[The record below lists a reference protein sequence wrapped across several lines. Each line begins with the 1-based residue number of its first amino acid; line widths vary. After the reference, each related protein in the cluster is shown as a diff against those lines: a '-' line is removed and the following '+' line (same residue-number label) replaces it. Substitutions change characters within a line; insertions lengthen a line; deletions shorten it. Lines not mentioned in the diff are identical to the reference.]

1 MFSTAVLS
9 AGSRAARPSS
19 MSTGAG
25 ASTGTAA
32 RGGGSKGERVPRT
45 GWRFVR
51 HLNRLSALA
60 FLRPVRKVSLG
71 AEFPTPFREP
81 ILRPGLPTPL
91 PRAGR
96 VENTERAERRLGIP
110 IRGGRKERE
119 FSFLAFGR
127 AEKCLCPPGQAAAG
141 ADAEAARL
149 RAPPPT
155 GANAKVAGG
164 QAARPGNDP
173 GTGSP
178 RAGRHQPHTSQ
189 LASRA
194 RLPPRAQAPQTRR
207 KQCLGEASRPPL
219 QSSSQR
225 THASRR
231 SRDVVIWRNCDTLP
245 QLDKRCATSVGDER
259 HRCGHRG
266 PRCAWCRPSDAKRKA
281 AGGDEKY

>member
-96 VENTERAERRLGIP
+96 AENSEPGERRLESP
-110 IRGGRKERE
+110 IRSARKERD
-119 FSFLAFGR
+119 F
-127 AEKCLCPPGQAAAG
+127 
-141 ADAEAARL
+141 
-149 RAPPPT
+149 
-155 GANAKVAGG
+155 
-164 QAARPGNDP
+164 
-173 GTGSP
+173 
-178 RAGRHQPHTSQ
+178 
-189 LASRA
+189 
-194 RLPPRAQAPQTRR
+194 
-207 KQCLGEASRPPL
+207 
-219 QSSSQR
+219 
-225 THASRR
+225 R
-231 SRDVVIWRNCDTLP
+231 S
-245 QLDKRCATSVGDER
+245 
-259 HRCGHRG
+259 
-266 PRCAWCRPSDAKRKA
+266 
-281 AGGDEKY
+281 